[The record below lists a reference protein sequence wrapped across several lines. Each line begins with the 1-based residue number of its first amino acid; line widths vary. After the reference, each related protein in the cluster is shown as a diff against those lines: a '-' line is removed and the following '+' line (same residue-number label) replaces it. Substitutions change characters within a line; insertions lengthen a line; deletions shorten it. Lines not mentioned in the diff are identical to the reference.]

1 MNNTGNIIHK
11 GYSIVLDRLYPG
23 CSITTVERLTGG
35 VSADVYRL
43 ELLLTDGRT
52 QPLVL
57 RAHGATHSGHNAEL
71 EFQLLEAL
79 YNGGLSV
86 PEPLLV
92 DVSGEL
98 VPDPFLLMELVEG
111 NTHIPEARLDQHVEL
126 MARSLSEIHTLP
138 LAGLPE
144 LPRREEPWPELLQY
158 LPEGDEWEALA
169 QSLDD
174 TELPAFEGTPQ
185 LLHGDF
191 WPENLL
197 WRDEQIVAVLD
208 WEDTAIGDRYADVA
222 AARVELRYL
231 FGREVMERFC
241 SAYARYLPIDRRR
254 ILLWQIYV
262 AAAAQKYMGSWG
274 LPEQRE
280 AHMRQEALASIRE
293 AGEELAR
300 C

>member
-1 MNNTGNIIHK
+1 MSNTGNIIHN
-11 GYSIVLDRLYPG
+11 GYTTALDRLYPG
-23 CSITTVERLTGG
+23 SSISTVERLTGG

-43 ELLLTDGRT
+43 DLSLPDGRV

-57 RAHGATHSGHNAEL
+57 RAHGATHSGHDAEL

-92 DVSGEL
+92 DMSAEL
-98 VPDPFLLMELVEG
+98 VPDPFLIMKFVEG

-126 MARSLSEIHTLP
+126 MAQALTRIHTLP
-138 LAGLPE
+138 LTGLPD
-144 LPRREEPWPELLQY
+144 LPKREEPWPELLQY

-169 QSLDD
+169 KRLHDA
-174 TELPAFEGTPQ
+174 ELPAFEGAPQ

-197 WRDEQIVAVLD
+197 WQDEQIVAVLD
-208 WEDTAIGDRYADVA
+208 WEDAALGDRYADVA

-231 FGREVMERFC
+231 FGQEVMERF
-241 SAYARYLPIDRRR
+241 STAYARYLPIDRRR

-274 LPEQRE
+274 LPEERE
-280 AHMRQEALASIRE
+280 ARMRREALASIRE
-293 AGEELAR
+293 AAEELA
-300 C
+300 CG